1 MELKE
6 RARVHGQWGDE
17 AVRDQPG
24 AGTEGVQRIIVWIS
38 RRLPIR
44 PVVQH

>member
-6 RARVHGQWGDE
+6 RPRVHGQWGDE

-24 AGTEGVQRIIVWIS
+24 AGTESSANYWFPDLETTPDPPGGS
-38 RRLPIR
+38 A
-44 PVVQH
+44 